1 MAELIA
7 ISDYDSD
14 YKLTFEEFY
23 KCFDPM
29 FEPPK
34 ESELLHMLFRPIQ
47 DPAKYLMVFAKKV
60 NG

>member
-34 ESELLHMLFRPIQ
+34 ESELLFILFRPI
-47 DPAKYLMVFAKKV
+47 
-60 NG
+60 